1 MRRRTM
7 AVFVL
12 MLKEFEDEDRV
23 VYLYGPNE
31 NSMGKIEYDK
41 RKKVINQLSS
51 IDSIEFADEF
61 FFKRAGQRLARMI
74 IKENHNF
81 VDRTTI
87 ES

>member
-1 MRRRTM
+1 M

-51 IDSIEFADEF
+51 IDSIYFSDEF
-61 FFKRAGQRLARMI
+61 FFKRAGRRLARMI